1 MILLEWRIAF
11 NNPPTDKSWVY
22 NPQEKKR
29 TQLRGFK
36 SRLSPEMAALSEE
49 ERMAL
54 SIHQAINSEHAR
66 NGLTGL

>member
-54 SIHQAINSEHAR
+54 SIH
-66 NGLTGL
+66 